1 MNVDYLTANLVC
13 FGLAFSVL
21 MLSLTANSGVIFIF
35 DAIKVILLAV
45 VGPIIATFCPEINI
59 FTLCLIV
66 AGVFSVDNL
75 LDSIRLMFV
84 KV

>member
-1 MNVDYLTANLVC
+1 MNIDYLTVNLVC

-21 MLSLTANSGVIFIF
+21 MLSLTANSGAIFIF

-45 VGPIIATFCPEINI
+45 IGPIIAAFCPEINI
-59 FTLCLIV
+59 FALCLIV

-75 LDSIRLMFV
+75 LDSVRLMFV

>member
-1 MNVDYLTANLVC
+1 MNIDYLTVNLVC

-21 MLSLTANSGVIFIF
+21 MLSLTANSGEIFIF
-35 DAIKVILLAV
+35 DAIKTVLL
-45 VGPIIATFCPEINI
+45 IITGLIISVFCPEINI
-59 FTLCLIV
+59 FALCLIV

-75 LDSIRLMFV
+75 LDSVRLMFV